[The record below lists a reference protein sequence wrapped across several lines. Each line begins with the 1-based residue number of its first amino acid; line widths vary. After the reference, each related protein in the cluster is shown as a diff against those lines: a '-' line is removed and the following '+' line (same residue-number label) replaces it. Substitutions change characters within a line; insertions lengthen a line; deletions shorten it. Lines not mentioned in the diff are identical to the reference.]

1 MSKTIKSLTDVFPDE
16 LPDLEPL
23 PPVSAEKSTGIID
36 FLSSIQWT
44 TWLIIVLILA
54 LLGINVFV
62 YLAKGTQA
70 AAYIVDNIF
79 GPVLRWLGYNVV
91 ETGKTTLDVGVTG
104 AKAAVDI
111 VAGTASGAVS
121 GAISGAKA
129 GVQNAR
135 KEDEHNGNPAPIG
148 NFAQGSHDGAPVQD
162 AIQQQGS
169 QITWSNDN
177 LEKALSH
184 AQYGGDVH
192 PDDSLSSIQSSSGKS
207 GWCFIGEQQGT
218 RTCAQLGV
226 NDQCMS
232 GDVFP
237 SREICMNPNLRS

>member
-1 MSKTIKSLTDVFPDE
+1 MSVRNQTIKSLTDVFPDE

-23 PPVSAEKSTGIID
+23 SKPTPDKTTGIFS
-36 FLSSIQWT
+36 FLSSIEWT
-44 TWLIIVLILA
+44 TWLIIILILA

-79 GPVLRWLGYNVV
+79 GPILRWLGYNVV
-91 ETGKTTLDVGVTG
+91 ETAKTTVEVGVTG
-104 AKAAVDI
+104 TKAAVDI
-111 VAGTASGAVS
+111 VSGTAKGAVR
-121 GAISGAKA
+121 GAISGATAGIQKA
-129 GVQNAR
+129 RSDA
-135 KEDEHNGNPAPIG
+135 EPTANP
-148 NFAQGSHDGAPVQD
+148 AQGSHNGVPVQD

-169 QITWSNDN
+169 QISWNNDN
-177 LEKALSH
+177 LDKALSH

-192 PDDSLSSIQSSSGKS
+192 PDDSLSSIQASSGKS
-207 GWCFIGEQQGT
+207 GWCFIGEQQGI
-218 RTCAQLGV
+218 RSCAQLGV

-237 SREICMNPNLRS
+237 SREICMNPNLRT

>member
-1 MSKTIKSLTDVFPDE
+1 MSVRNQPIKSLTDVFPDE

-23 PPVSAEKSTGIID
+23 PRPTSDNSTGIFS
-36 FLSSIQWT
+36 FLSSIEWT
-44 TWLIIVLILA
+44 TWLIIILILA

-79 GPVLRWLGYNVV
+79 GPILRWLGYNVV
-91 ETGKTTLDVGVTG
+91 ETAKTTVEVGVTG
-104 AKAAVDI
+104 TKAAVDI
-111 VAGTASGAVS
+111 VSGTATGAVS

-129 GVQNAR
+129 GIQKASNQT
-135 KEDEHNGNPAPIG
+135 EPTGNP
-148 NFAQGSHDGAPVQD
+148 AQGSHNGVPVQD

-169 QITWSNDN
+169 QINWNNDDD
-177 LEKALSH
+177 LDKALSH
-184 AQYGGDVH
+184 AQYGGEVA
-192 PDDSLSSIQSSSGKS
+192 PDDSLSSIQASSGKS
-207 GWCFIGEQQGT
+207 GWCFIGEQQGI
-218 RTCAQLGV
+218 RSCAQLGV

-237 SREICMNPNLRS
+237 SREICVNPNLRT

>member
-1 MSKTIKSLTDVFPDE
+1 MSVRNQTIKSLTDVFPDE

-23 PPVSAEKSTGIID
+23 PAPTADKSTGIFS
-36 FLSSIQWT
+36 FLSSIEWT
-44 TWLIIVLILA
+44 TWLIIILILA

-91 ETGKTTLDVGVTG
+91 ETAKTTVEVGVAGT
-104 AKAAVDI
+104 KAAVDI
-111 VAGTASGAVS
+111 VSGTATGAVT
-121 GAISGAKA
+121 GAISGAAA
-129 GVQNAR
+129 GVQKAR
-135 KEDEHNGNPAPIG
+135 KEAEPTANPAR
-148 NFAQGSHDGAPVQD
+148 GSHDGVPVQD
-162 AIQQQGS
+162 TVQQQGS
-169 QITWSNDN
+169 QISWNNDN
-177 LEKALSH
+177 LDKALSN

-192 PDDSLSSIQSSSGKS
+192 PDDSLSSIQGSSGKS
-207 GWCFIGEQQGT
+207 GWCFIGEQTGI
-218 RTCAQLGV
+218 RSCAELGV

-237 SREICMNPNLRS
+237 TRDICMNPNLRT

>member
-1 MSKTIKSLTDVFPDE
+1 MSKTIKPLTDVFPDE
-16 LPDLEPL
+16 LPNLEPL
-23 PPVSAEKSTGIID
+23 PSASAEKSSGIIA

-44 TWLIIVLILA
+44 TWLIIILILA

-62 YLAKGTQA
+62 YLAKGTQGA
-70 AAYIVDNIF
+70 VYIVDNIF
-79 GPVLRWLGYNVV
+79 GPILRWLGYNIV
-91 ETGKTTLDVGVTG
+91 EAGKTTIDAGVTG
-104 AKAAVDI
+104 TKAAVGI
-111 VAGTASGAVS
+111 IAGTASGAVS

-129 GVQNAR
+129 GAENAS
-135 KEDEHNGNPAPIG
+135 KAYEPKGNP
-148 NFAQGSHDGAPVQD
+148 AQGSHDGVPVQD
-162 AIQQQGS
+162 TIQQKGS
-169 QITWSNDN
+169 QSTWNNDN
-177 LEKALSH
+177 LDKALSN
-184 AQYGGDVH
+184 AQYGGEVH

-218 RTCAQLGV
+218 RTCAELGV